1 MNLNLSKLGA
11 RGVICCAVALVTVL
25 ACVNQTGVPYDMRR
39 WNRHFAPHRVIDNI
53 YYVGT
58 NEIAQFLVV
67 TSAGLILLDTGF
79 EASVPRLRENIESLG
94 FSYENVRLILTTH
107 AHIDHV
113 QGQPWCESRP
123 GSGGRLCPRRAVP
136 RERRQGGTG
145 L

>member
-1 MNLNLSKLGA
+1 M
-11 RGVICCAVALVTVL
+11 
-25 ACVNQTGVPYDMRR
+25 
-39 WNRHFAPHRVIDNI
+39 IDNI

-94 FSYENVRLILTTH
+94 FRYENVRLILTSH

-113 QGQPWCESRP
+113 QGLALVSKADR
-123 GSGGRLCPRRAVP
+123 GSGGRLGPRRAVP
-136 RERRQGGTG
+136 RERREGGACLRRG
-145 L
+145 VFVGALPG